1 MRAGLL
7 REKLIFQSK
16 TQTQSGS
23 GALVVSWADSL
34 TARAWK
40 KTAASGTEF
49 STKELFI
56 AQRLTFQLRYNSKIT
71 SDMRVLYNGILYK
84 IVGIPDKQIQDN
96 TLILVITKIDQ

>member
-7 REKLIFQSK
+7 REKLTFQK
-16 TQTQSGS
+16 QTKSQGQSG
-23 GALVVSWADSL
+23 AITLTWETIC

-40 KTAASGTEF
+40 KNVASGTEF

-56 AQRLTFQLRYNSKIT
+56 SQRLTFQLRYNPQIT
-71 SDMRVLYNGILYK
+71 SDMRVLYNGVTYK

-96 TLILVITKIDQ
+96 TLILVVTKIDQ